1 MSNARVLDDAPWL
14 KSGPTARVLG
24 LLNGNGEEARVVG
37 GAVRNAL
44 LQIPCGDIDI
54 ATTALPDEVIRRAR
68 AAGIKSVPTGI
79 EHGTVTLVVD
89 GQPFEVT
96 TLREDTE
103 TFGRKA
109 KVAFGRDWV
118 RDAERRDFTING
130 LSVDAAGVVHDHV
143 GGFDDILAK
152 RVRFIG
158 DPDRRIAE
166 DYLRILRFFRIH
178 AAYGAGEPD
187 RDGYLAC
194 IRLRAGL
201 ATLSAERVRMEMLKL
216 VIADGAAGAVAA
228 MADGGLL
235 LPIFGGV
242 AYTGPFAAMI
252 SAERLLGLKPDAV
265 RRLGALAVAVT
276 EDARRVATR
285 LRLTNAETKALD
297 SMGHR
302 WWRLAGM
309 DEAIARRR
317 LYRLGEERYRDRLM
331 LAWARAGADTDSA
344 HWRELATLP
353 ERWSAPKFPLKAADF
368 IARGIAEGPALGRG
382 ARAGRRRL
390 AGGGFPV
397 WMNPKAVGHQRQL
410 HAVRFQGIDGV
421 MRARED
427 EHLLFAIGGEAVGE
441 PYRKIHGQ
449 GGLAGGGKRGKSAPD
464 DLVPCFGE
472 FQSP

>member
-1 MSNARVLDDAPWL
+1 MNDARVLDDAPWL

-24 LLNGNGEEARVVG
+24 SLNGDAEEARVVG

-44 LQIPCGDIDI
+44 LQIPPGDIDI

-68 AAGIKSVPTGI
+68 AAGIKSVRTGS

-130 LSVDAAGVVHDHV
+130 LSVNADGVVHDYI
-143 GGFDDILAK
+143 GGLADIAAR

-158 DPDRRIAE
+158 NANERIAE

-187 RDGYLAC
+187 RAGYLAC
-194 IRLRAGL
+194 IAGRAGL
-201 ATLSAERVRMEMLKL
+201 ATLSAERVRLEMLKL
-216 VIADGAAGAVAA
+216 MVAEAAAGAVTA

-252 SAERLLGLKPDAV
+252 AAERLLGLAPDPV

-276 EDARRVATR
+276 EDAKRDAMR
-285 LRLTNAETKALD
+285 LRLSNAETKVLD

-309 DEAIARRR
+309 DEA
-317 LYRLGEERYRDRLM
+317 
-331 LAWARAGADTDSA
+331 T
-344 HWRELATLP
+344 
-353 ERWSAPKFPLKAADF
+353 
-368 IARGIAEGPALGRG
+368 
-382 ARAGRRRL
+382 AGRRLLGLGADRYRL
-390 AGGGFPV
+390 PL
-397 WMNPKAVGHQRQL
+397 ML
-410 HAVRFQGIDGV
+410 D
-421 MRARED
+421 RA
-427 EHLLFAIGGEAVGE
+427 
-441 PYRKIHGQ
+441 
-449 GGLAGGGKRGKSAPD
+449 
-464 DLVPCFGE
+464 
-472 FQSP
+472 

>member
-1 MSNARVLDDAPWL
+1 MNSSRVLNAPWL
-14 KSGPTARVLG
+14 ASGPTSRVLQ
-24 LLNGNGEEARVVG
+24 LLNENGEEARVVG

-44 LQIPCGDIDI
+44 LNIPTGDIDI
-54 ATTALPDEVIRRAR
+54 ATTALPDEVIRRAK

-79 EHGTVTLVVD
+79 AHGTVTLVVEA
-89 GQPFEVT
+89 QPFEVT

-118 RDAERRDFTING
+118 GDALRRDFTING
-130 LSVDAAGVVHDHV
+130 LSVDADGVVHDHV
-143 GGFDDILAK
+143 GGLDDIAAR

-158 DPDRRIAE
+158 DPDQRIAE

-187 RDGYLAC
+187 RAGYLAC
-194 IRLRAGL
+194 IAARAGL
-201 ATLSAERVRMEMLKL
+201 AGLSAERVRMEILKL
-216 VIADGAAGAVAA
+216 MVAQGAAGAITA
-228 MADGGLL
+228 MVDGGLL

-242 AYTGPFAAMI
+242 AYTGPFTAMV
-252 SAERLLGLKPDAV
+252 SAERLLGLKPDAI

-276 EDARRVATR
+276 EDAKRVAMR

-309 DEAIARRR
+309 DEATAKRR
-317 LYRLGEERYRDRLM
+317 LYRLGEHRYRDRLM
-331 LAWARAGADTDSA
+331 LAWARAGTGADSA

-368 IARGIAEGPALGRG
+368 IARGITEGPALGRVL
-382 ARAGRRRL
+382 ALAEDAWLAADFPLDQPTLNAIADQTVTRFTRDHRL
-390 AGGGFPV
+390 
-397 WMNPKAVGHQRQL
+397 
-410 HAVRFQGIDGV
+410 
-421 MRARED
+421 
-427 EHLLFAIGGEAVGE
+427 
-441 PYRKIHGQ
+441 
-449 GGLAGGGKRGKSAPD
+449 
-464 DLVPCFGE
+464 
-472 FQSP
+472 

>member
-1 MSNARVLDDAPWL
+1 MSDARVLDDAPWL
-14 KSGPTARVLG
+14 KSGPTARVLQ

-44 LQIPCGDIDI
+44 LKIPTGDIDI
-54 ATTALPDEVIRRAR
+54 ATTALPAEVIRRAK

-89 GQPFEVT
+89 AQPFEIT

-118 RDAERRDFTING
+118 SDAERRDFTING
-130 LSVDAAGVVHDHV
+130 LSVDADGVVHDHV
-143 GGFDDILAK
+143 GGLDDIFAK

-158 DPDRRIAE
+158 DPNQRIAE

-187 RDGYLAC
+187 RAGYLAC
-194 IRLRAGL
+194 IAARAGL
-201 ATLSAERVRMEMLKL
+201 ASLSAERVRMEMLKL
-216 VIADGAAGAVAA
+216 MVAQGAAGAITA
-228 MADGGLL
+228 MVDGGLL

-242 AYTGPFAAMI
+242 AYTGPFRAMI
-252 SAERLLGLKPDAV
+252 AAERMLGLKPDAV

-276 EDARRVATR
+276 EDAKRVAMR

-309 DEAIARRR
+309 DEATARRR
-317 LYRLGEERYRDRLM
+317 LYRLGENRYRDRLM
-331 LAWARAGADTDSA
+331 LAWARAGGDSNPA

-368 IARGIAEGPALGRG
+368 IARGIAEGPVLGRVLALAEDAWLAADFPLDEPALKAIADQTL
-382 ARAGRRRL
+382 ARFTRDHRL
-390 AGGGFPV
+390 
-397 WMNPKAVGHQRQL
+397 
-410 HAVRFQGIDGV
+410 
-421 MRARED
+421 
-427 EHLLFAIGGEAVGE
+427 
-441 PYRKIHGQ
+441 
-449 GGLAGGGKRGKSAPD
+449 
-464 DLVPCFGE
+464 
-472 FQSP
+472 